1 MSDQQAE
8 VRVEIASVTD
18 RGLSQKRP
26 LNEDSLLVDPERR
39 IFAVADGVGGAQA
52 GEVASQTAVEVLG
65 EAFRHHKD
73 GDDVEDLMEIAI
85 QRANASIYQMSHEQ
99 RQLSMMATTIVALH
113 LDGRRATIG
122 HVGDS
127 RLYRLRPDGRLERE
141 TEDHSVVEEEVRAGR
156 MSPEQAAN
164 HPSRNVISRALGAEQ
179 SVEVDMKTMEVE
191 DGTIFMLCSDGITRH
206 IPDEE
211 ISAILTG
218 TPLGETC
225 EEMKRRCYER
235 GAEDNLTAVVVRV
248 GATAARSAASSKANA
263 DEEDERTLL
272 SERKAQASVL
282 GAQAQSVST
291 TTKQFK
297 NPLTTSASHSL
308 PDSSAA
314 PRAGNNKLRVNM
326 EEATAANAATAATDS
341 AATAE
346 ARPVQTV
353 QRSPT
358 GRASRWFAVLLLLLV
373 ASAAAFYGGIR
384 YQQNQA
390 ALAATNT
397 NANNQP
403 APQPS
408 ASAVVPASELN
419 INDTYT
425 RLRAA
430 VDLSPGA
437 EAQRMSSENN
447 GRPLDST
454 DGIFLALYGRALFL
468 SGKYAE
474 AVEVLKRANERI
486 DAQRA
491 PGRDPVRLDTRLTL
505 AAAALRANNAD
516 AMRLAND
523 SFGGVIEDAA
533 ASATGASTVPSV
545 DTVPAPER

>member
-1 MSDQQAE
+1 MSEQQAN
-8 VRVEIASVTD
+8 VRVEFASVTD

-26 LNEDSLLVDPERR
+26 LNEDSMLVDAERC

-73 GDDVEDLMEIAI
+73 GDDIEDLMEIAI

-156 MSPEQAAN
+156 MSPEQAAH

-179 SVEVDMKTMEVE
+179 AVEVDMKTIEVE
-191 DGTIFMLCSDGITRH
+191 DGTIFLLCSDGITRH

-211 ISAILTG
+211 INALLHGGDSLDA
-218 TPLGETC
+218 TC

-248 GATAARSAASSKANA
+248 GAQEARIAPGATAS
-263 DEEDERTLL
+263 DDDERTLL
-272 SERKAQASVL
+272 TERTTAQASAVAGGQL
-282 GAQAQSVST
+282 HNVAASR
-291 TTKQFK
+291 KQFQ

-308 PDSSAA
+308 PDSTAA
-314 PRAGNNKLRVNM
+314 PRAGNNKLRINT
-326 EEATAANAATAATDS
+326 EETAAFDAADTADTATQP
-341 AATAE
+341 T
-346 ARPVQTV
+346 RPVETQP
-353 QRSPT
+353 RSPT
-358 GRASRWFAVLLLLLV
+358 GRASSWFGVLLLLLL

-384 YQQNQA
+384 YQQNKA
-390 ALAATNT
+390 AGANTVVAANDP
-397 NANNQP
+397 P
-403 APQPS
+403 APVATATQR
-408 ASAVVPASELN
+408 PASELN

-430 VDLSPGA
+430 VDLSPSL
-437 EAQRMSSENN
+437 EAQRMAGENG

-454 DGIFLALYGRALFL
+454 DAVFLALYGRALFL

-474 AVEVLKRANERI
+474 AVEALKRANDRV

-491 PGRDPVRLDTRLTL
+491 PGRDPVRLDTRLAL

-516 AMRLAND
+516 ALRLASD
-523 SFGGVIEDAA
+523 SFGSVIEDAG
-533 ASATGASTVPSV
+533 TGAATVPSV